1 MSNIKWSYVKN
12 SQNDTNITFYNVDGE
27 TIHLT
32 SAHSNFDI
40 IKDYLDKM
48 DTMLLTDE
56 EHWGNISALYN
67 VAQNIYQ
74 PLIKLSERFKFN
86 GEELLF
92 DGDIVKSEIIDL
104 ALNRLKKENQQNF
117 ELVIDNDNNDNPNNY
132 DGYLSEL
139 SAQTILNFLE
149 KLYNNPSQDSI
160 QSLWDFVTNHKL
172 RLTPDGDFLA
182 FKGLREDYT
191 SVHSG
196 EGIVNNKYYSNN
208 YLNNSIGNVI
218 EMPRSSVENN
228 RNIGC
233 STGLHAGSFE
243 YASNFSRGKLVI
255 VSINPRDV
263 VSVPVDSKYAKLR
276 ISRYTVVGEVKNDND
291 EINTS
296 NGIYDKYTL
305 TDDECDCEYCDCE
318 YCDFDYCDCDYC
330 NHPADNNCECE
341 YCDCDYCDNCN
352 NTTDCDCYDCDDN
365 NEDDND
371 NSEDDN
377 DNSENDNDETM
388 VNKEKTRSINTK
400 ILNDIMKN
408 SE

>member
-104 ALNRLKKENQQNF
+104 ALNRLKKEHQQNF

-149 KLYNNPSQDSI
+149 KLYNNPSKDSI

-243 YASNFSRGKLVI
+243 YAKGFSSGKLVI

-296 NGIYDKYTL
+296 NGIYDDYDNPL
-305 TDDECDCEYCDCE
+305 ADNDCECDD
-318 YCDFDYCDCDYC
+318 
-330 NHPADNNCECE
+330 E
-341 YCDCDYCDNCN
+341 YCDCDYCDYCNPPENECECDDCDYDNCENCN
-352 NTTDCDCYDCDDN
+352 NTDDCDCDCDYCDDN

-371 NSEDDN
+371 DSQN
-377 DNSENDNDETM
+377 DNNETM

>member
-12 SQNDTNITFYNVDGE
+12 SKNDTNITFYNVDGE

-32 SAHSNFDI
+32 SAHSNFDV

-56 EHWGNISALYN
+56 EHWGNISTLYN

-117 ELVIDNDNNDNPNNY
+117 ELVIDNNNNDTPNNY

-149 KLYNNPSQDSI
+149 KLYTNPSEDSI
-160 QSLWDFVTNHKL
+160 QSLWDFVTHHKL

-191 SVHSG
+191 SIHNG
-196 EGIVNNKYYSNN
+196 EGIVNNKYYPNN
-208 YLNNSIGNVI
+208 NLDNSIGNVI
-218 EMPRSSVENN
+218 EMPRSSVEEN

-243 YASNFSRGKLVI
+243 YASDFSCGKLVI

-263 VSVPVDSKYAKLR
+263 VSVPVSGTYAKLR
-276 ISRYTVVGEVKNDND
+276 VSRYTVVGEVKNDND

-296 NGIYDKYTL
+296 NGIYDDYDNPL
-305 TDDECDCEYCDCE
+305 ADNDCECDD
-318 YCDFDYCDCDYC
+318 
-330 NHPADNNCECE
+330 E
-341 YCDCDYCDNCN
+341 YCDCDYCDYCNHPENECECEDCDYEYCENCN
-352 NTTDCDCYDCDDN
+352 NTDDCDCDCYYCDDN

-371 NSEDDN
+371 DSQDDN
-377 DNSENDNDETM
+377 NETI